1 MNLLLIYLFGIDNKS
16 KIAFKVKALLISTL
30 LQSNIPQ
37 FKRGLG
43 HPKALPKQ
51 AMNILLIEDD
61 EQIADLVVS
70 AFDVAGVKTQVEK
83 DGFRGLRTALQL
95 NFDAILLDVAL
106 PLMDGFQVLEEIRRN
121 SLNTPVIM
129 LTASIDLPD
138 RLKSFEKGADD
149 YLPKPFY
156 MEELIVRVKSLINNK
171 RGKVEMTLVQGDLAL
186 DRFTRVAT
194 WQGEKAT
201 LTQREYV
208 LLECLMMSPGQ
219 IFSREQ
225 ILKQV
230 WNVDFDPGTNVV
242 DVSVQRLRKK
252 LSSPKP
258 DSLIAFPIETIRG
271 VGYRFKAQA

>member
-1 MNLLLIYLFGIDNKS
+1 
-16 KIAFKVKALLISTL
+16 
-30 LQSNIPQ
+30 
-37 FKRGLG
+37 
-43 HPKALPKQ
+43 
-51 AMNILLIEDD
+51 MNILLIEDD

-70 AFDVAGVKTQVEK
+70 AFDVAGVKTQVER

-121 SLNTPVIM
+121 SLSTPVIM
-129 LTASIDLPD
+129 LTASVDLPD
-138 RLKSFEKGADD
+138 RLKCFEKGADD

-156 MEELIVRVKSLINNK
+156 MEELIVRVKSMINNK
-171 RGKVEMTLVQGDLAL
+171 RGRVEMTLVQGDLAL

-242 DVSVQRLRKK
+242 DVSVHRLRKN
-252 LSSPKP
+252 LSNPKP
-258 DSLIAFPIETIRG
+258 DSVIAFPIETIRG
-271 VGYRFKAQA
+271 VGYRFKAQS

>member
-1 MNLLLIYLFGIDNKS
+1 LGLF
-16 KIAFKVKALLISTL
+16 
-30 LQSNIPQ
+30 
-37 FKRGLG
+37 
-43 HPKALPKQ
+43 KQ
-51 AMNILLIEDD
+51 MMKILLIEDD
-61 EQIADLVVS
+61 AQIADLVVS
-70 AFDVAGVKTQVEK
+70 AFEASGIEAQHEK

-121 SLNTPVIM
+121 SLSTPVIM
-129 LTASIDLPD
+129 LTAYVDLPE

-149 YLPKPFY
+149 YLSKPFY
-156 MEELIVRVKSLINNK
+156 MEELLVRVKALINNK
-171 RGKVEMTLVQGDLAL
+171 RGKLEMMLVQGDLSL

-208 LLECLMMSPGQ
+208 LLECLMMAPGQ

-230 WNVDFDPGTNVV
+230 WNVAFDPGTNVV

-252 LSSPKP
+252 LTNPKP
-258 DSLIAFPIETIRG
+258 DSAVAFPIETIRG

>member
-1 MNLLLIYLFGIDNKS
+1 MNGYEVCA
-16 KIAFKVKALLISTL
+16 KI
-30 LQSNIPQ
+30 
-37 FKRGLG
+37 R
-43 HPKALPKQ
+43 
-51 AMNILLIEDD
+51 
-61 EQIADLVVS
+61 
-70 AFDVAGVKTQVEK
+70 EK
-83 DGFRGLRTALQL
+83 DRQ
-95 NFDAILLDVAL
+95 
-106 PLMDGFQVLEEIRRN
+106 
-121 SLNTPVIM
+121 TPIIM
-129 LTASIDLPD
+129 LTALGETDDKIVG
-138 RLKSFEKGADD
+138 FEKGADD

-156 MEELIVRVKSLINNK
+156 MEELIVRVKSMINNK

-252 LSSPKP
+252 LSNPKP
-258 DSLIAFPIETIRG
+258 DSPIAFPIETIRG
-271 VGYRFKAQA
+271 VGYRFRAQS

>member
-1 MNLLLIYLFGIDNKS
+1 MK
-16 KIAFKVKALLISTL
+16 
-30 LQSNIPQ
+30 
-37 FKRGLG
+37 
-43 HPKALPKQ
+43 
-51 AMNILLIEDD
+51 ILLIEDD
-61 EQIADLVVS
+61 EQIADMVVS
-70 AFDVAGVKTQVEK
+70 AFDAVGVQTQVEK

-106 PLMDGFQVLEEIRRN
+106 PLMNGFQVLEEIRRN

-129 LTASIDLPD
+129 LTASIELPD
-138 RLKSFEKGADD
+138 RLMSFEKGADD

-156 MEELIVRVKSLINNK
+156 VEELIVRVKAMINK
-171 RGKVEMTLVQGDLAL
+171 KSGKSEMTLVQGDLAL

-252 LSSPKP
+252 LSNPNPESSIP
-258 DSLIAFPIETIRG
+258 FPIETIRG
-271 VGYRFKAQA
+271 VGYRFKPQS

>member
-1 MNLLLIYLFGIDNKS
+1 
-16 KIAFKVKALLISTL
+16 
-30 LQSNIPQ
+30 
-37 FKRGLG
+37 
-43 HPKALPKQ
+43 
-51 AMNILLIEDD
+51 MNILLIEDD

-242 DVSVQRLRKK
+242 DVYVNYLRKK
-252 LSSPKP
+252 VDKAGSQK
-258 DSLIAFPIETIRG
+258 LIHTAIG
-271 VGYRFKAQA
+271 LGYVLKDA